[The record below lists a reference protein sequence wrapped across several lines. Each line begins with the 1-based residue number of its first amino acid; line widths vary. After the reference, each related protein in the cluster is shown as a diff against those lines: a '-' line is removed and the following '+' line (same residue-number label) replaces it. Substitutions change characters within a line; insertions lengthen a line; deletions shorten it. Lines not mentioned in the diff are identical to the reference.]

1 MYFFFL
7 LSPFHV
13 TLVPWAKGILMSNWQ
28 ANEETRNIPSWP
40 RETGNLPAPA
50 SGSVIKAVFEM
61 SQKMP
66 LLSCILHLWVVGN
79 INLPG
84 VRNKKELT
92 VILWKGLF
100 THANHASTVCITY
113 RKILNW
119 TKGVLT
125 LSGSYLELNYC
136 GRLREH
142 AWHTENTKII
152 TWWKKREPPGK
163 HTEMKLMYFELEGEK
178 DTEEAPGSHF
188 VCFKHLCICLMMC
201 NFSLCVKYSSMFV
214 LVSACKFSAKSCSR
228 AVHHDTCIQT
238 FATNNSSR
246 CSQ

>member
-1 MYFFFL
+1 
-7 LSPFHV
+7 
-13 TLVPWAKGILMSNWQ
+13 MSNWL
-28 ANEETRNIPSWP
+28 ANEETRNIPNWP

-66 LLSCILHLWVVGN
+66 LLSRILHLRVVGN

-113 RKILNW
+113 IKIFNW
-119 TKGVLT
+119 TKGVLMLNASYLT
-125 LSGSYLELNYC
+125 LSYC

-152 TWWKKREPPGK
+152 TWWKKREAPGK
-163 HTEMKLMYFELEGEK
+163 HTELKLMYFELEGEK
-178 DTEEAPGSHF
+178 DTEEAPSSHF
-188 VCFKHLCICLMMC
+188 VGFTHLCISLMMC
-201 NFSLCVKYSSMFV
+201 NFPYV
-214 LVSACKFSAKSCSR
+214 LNIYRCLSWGLHANSVPKAAPEPYIPTHAYKHLPPIIQPDVPNRQALKTPACIKLSY
-228 AVHHDTCIQT
+228 
-238 FATNNSSR
+238 
-246 CSQ
+246 